1 MEFVRIYPNPTQNYI
16 TIQLTNEIVGET
28 KMDLFDVQGRKIISK
43 NTFQNTEEL
52 NLSSLSGGI
61 YFLSIQNKN
70 HKIIKKII
78 LKK

>member
-1 MEFVRIYPNPTQNYI
+1 MFRE
-16 TIQLTNEIVGET
+16 E
-28 KMDLFDVQGRKIISK
+28 KIISK